1 MRERQAE
8 LDLYPIPLAAN
19 SNCSEIVGADLVG
32 DGLGVRPP
40 LEGDSRD
47 GGTGPKGC
55 AGEAEGVHGGL
66 SRGQLMG
73 VGLDVR
79 FPGSVDVFRQ
89 WSEFGPAW
97 RELQSCVISRERLV

>member
-1 MRERQAE
+1 MW
-8 LDLYPIPLAAN
+8 
-19 SNCSEIVGADLVG
+19 SEMVGADLVG

-40 LEGDSRD
+40 LERDSRD
-47 GGTGPKGC
+47 GGTGPEGC
-55 AGEAEGVHGGL
+55 ASEAEGVHCGL

-89 WSEFGPAW
+89 WSEFGAAW
-97 RELQSCVISRERLV
+97 REL